1 MGNLQRD
8 LFQPLTNYSANELLV
23 RHRDSIASN
32 VSAVIFVSKLTY
44 STDSRVM
51 DFAET
56 IVSDDTLRV
65 RYLKAV
71 YLSVIKKAYFF
82 FK

>member
-1 MGNLQRD
+1 MIGNLQRD
-8 LFQPLTNYSANELLV
+8 LFQPLTSYSANELLV
-23 RHRDSIASN
+23 RHRGSIAS
-32 VSAVIFVSKLTY
+32 VSALIFVSKLTY

-56 IVSDDTLRV
+56 ILSDDTLQA

-71 YLSVIKKAYFF
+71 YLSVIKKA
-82 FK
+82 